1 MCLTFGYDG
10 QNGHH
15 GGGGDV
21 ENDGDHNGEQ
31 SQTRQQD
38 FPCKKFW
45 KECVKLDI
53 VKFVT
58 KVLKTAVSI
67 SIPMKG
73 RI

>member
-31 SQTRQQD
+31 GQTRQQD
-38 FPCKKFW
+38 VPCKNFS

-58 KVLKTAVSI
+58 KVRKTAVSI
-67 SIPMKG
+67 PIPMKG

>member
-1 MCLTFGYDG
+1 MCLTFGDDG

-38 FPCKKFW
+38 FPCKNF
-45 KECVKLDI
+45 
-53 VKFVT
+53 
-58 KVLKTAVSI
+58 
-67 SIPMKG
+67 
-73 RI
+73 